1 MIGGVNYNSY
11 SEALRKMGQ
20 IIIEVSQ
27 INTPKLT
34 ISDAELDEEAT
45 VTDWVELAQD
55 TDYWVAWTDIQETV
69 REHTPHHEVS
79 YDLYSESFYTG
90 LYSSISAELL
100 SGEQRIGLLDIEYS
114 GYGEAFIMGEYRHP
128 YTETWD
134 ILYNGIPS
142 IDNIDA
148 LTIGRRISSL
158 ELSYLA
164 AETGSCAAALDF
176 WQTHPETGWYSQSEW
191 ADLRGVNRQ
200 TVNDRRRDAREQ
212 LKQD

>member
-1 MIGGVNYNSY
+1 MIDGINYNSY

-20 IIIEVSQ
+20 VIIEVSQ

-34 ISDAELDEEAT
+34 VSDAELDEKAT
-45 VTDWVELAQD
+45 VNDWVELAQD
-55 TDYWVAWTDIQETV
+55 TDYWVAWTNIQETV

-79 YDLYSESFYTG
+79 YGLFSGSFYTG
-90 LYSSISAELL
+90 LYSSVSVELL
-100 SGEQRIGLLDIEYS
+100 SGKQRIGLLGIEYIGS
-114 GYGEAFIMGEYRHP
+114 GETFIIGEYRHP
-128 YTETWD
+128 YTGTWER
-134 ILYNGIPS
+134 LYEGIPWV
-142 IDNIDA
+142 DDIDA